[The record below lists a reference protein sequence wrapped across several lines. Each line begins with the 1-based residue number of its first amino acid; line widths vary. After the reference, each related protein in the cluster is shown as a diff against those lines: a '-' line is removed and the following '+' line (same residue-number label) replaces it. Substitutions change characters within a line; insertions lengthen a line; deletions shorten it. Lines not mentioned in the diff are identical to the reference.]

1 MRGAIAGAL
10 LTDEPRR
17 GLEAWELAVAPGAVV
32 LQEDRSEH
40 GHREPALVARRTG
53 RGRVVAM
60 PYRETWRWRMQ
71 GTDNGAAEHRRW
83 WQGALAAAIPSAE
96 QPRADTTAMQR
107 ALPGGAAPYADLV
120 ARLGRALPADSAR
133 VTASAVTDDGRGA
146 ASDIPRILS
155 APVLLLLTLLVLLAE
170 WSSRRLRGL
179 R

>member
-1 MRGAIAGAL
+1 
-10 LTDEPRR
+10 
-17 GLEAWELAVAPGAVV
+17 
-32 LQEDRSEH
+32 LQEDRSDH
-40 GHREPALVARRTG
+40 GHREPALVARRVG

-83 WQGALAAAIPSAE
+83 WQGALAAAIPPAE
-96 QPRADTTAMQR
+96 QPRADTTATPT

-120 ARLGRALPADSAR
+120 ARLGRALSADSAR
-133 VTASAVTDDGRGA
+133 VTSDTMMDDGRGA
-146 ASDIPRILS
+146 SGDIPRILS
-155 APVLLLLTLLVLLAE
+155 SPALLLVTLLALLAE